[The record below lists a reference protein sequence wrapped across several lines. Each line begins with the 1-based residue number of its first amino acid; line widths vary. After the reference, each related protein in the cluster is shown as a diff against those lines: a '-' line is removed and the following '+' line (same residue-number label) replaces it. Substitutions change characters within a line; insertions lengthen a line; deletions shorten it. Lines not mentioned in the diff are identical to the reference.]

1 MGVGGEG
8 AGSIF
13 ICGGGRGKGGR
24 GRGWGWVLVFSQPS
38 TQSLKASGEF
48 EEKAVEGME
57 FQMQTEGAPESVRY
71 FVFVFLVTFHS
82 YKCI

>member
-1 MGVGGEG
+1 M
-8 AGSIF
+8 
-13 ICGGGRGKGGR
+13 
-24 GRGWGWVLVFSQPS
+24 LVFIQPS

-57 FQMQTEGAPESVRY
+57 FQMQTGEEGAPESVRY